1 MEHDH
6 HNRTDYHSL
15 RSDTD
20 IDSSTIFFHL
30 ASYIISRLVKA
41 SPIQSNSSLSLQARA
56 IRLHFPIRV
65 LHFCISD
72 SRIQIVPNY
81 SNKSI

>member
-30 ASYIISRLVKA
+30 ASYIISRLVKVKA
-41 SPIQSNSSLSLQARA
+41 SPSQSNSKSLEKAAYLY
-56 IRLHFPIRV
+56 RL
-65 LHFCISD
+65 
-72 SRIQIVPNY
+72 
-81 SNKSI
+81 

>member
-6 HNRTDYHSL
+6 HTRTDYYSL

-30 ASYIISRLVKA
+30 ASYIISRLVKVKA
-41 SPIQSNSSLSLQARA
+41 SPIQSNSKSLEKAAYLY
-56 IRLHFPIRV
+56 RL
-65 LHFCISD
+65 
-72 SRIQIVPNY
+72 
-81 SNKSI
+81 

>member
-6 HNRTDYHSL
+6 HNRTEYHSL
-15 RSDTD
+15 RSDTDID

-41 SPIQSNSSLSLQARA
+41 SPIQSNSKSLEKAAYLY
-56 IRLHFPIRV
+56 RL
-65 LHFCISD
+65 
-72 SRIQIVPNY
+72 
-81 SNKSI
+81 